1 MATNKGKKKATRK
14 KTPESKSGGA
24 QRAASKPIQAKKGAK
39 STKSASKGKS
49 VDVRQSEA
57 KPSFDKSA
65 ADSKRRDWE
74 FNQVLIQDAFI
85 KLLKKKKRKPTAVEL
100 AEETGLST
108 SSIDRHIKMM
118 KFDMQSDTWRSL
130 TPAVM
135 HSIFKGAT
143 RGGVFA
149 QKLWLQVVESWS
161 EDINVNHGAQ
171 DSLADMIA
179 QSTGIKMRKEIEKNA
194 KHTR

>member
-1 MATNKGKKKATRK
+1 MQYMATNKGKKKATRK
-14 KTPESKSGGA
+14 KTPESNTGA
-24 QRAASKPIQAKKGAK
+24 ATRAKATK
-39 STKSASKGKS
+39 STKS
-49 VDVRQSEA
+49 Q
-57 KPSFDKSA
+57 KSA
-65 ADSKRRDWE
+65 DVAETVANRTTAKSEERTKTRLDWE
-74 FNQVLIQDAFI
+74 TNQVMIQEAFI

-108 SSIDRHIKMM
+108 RSIDRHIKQM
-118 KFDMQSDTWRSL
+118 KFDMQNDTWRAL

-171 DSLADMIA
+171 ESLADMIA
-179 QSTGIKMRKEIEKNA
+179 ESTGIKMRKNIEKNA